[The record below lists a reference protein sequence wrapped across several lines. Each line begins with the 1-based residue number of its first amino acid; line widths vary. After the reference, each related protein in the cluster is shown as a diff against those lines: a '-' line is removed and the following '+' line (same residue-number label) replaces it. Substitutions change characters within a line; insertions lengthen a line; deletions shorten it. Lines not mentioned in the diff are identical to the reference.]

1 LTNKELL
8 NFEDFRKAR
17 LDDTGFIVITDSA
30 RPPIVHRLNGRCISA
45 ENFRTK
51 VVLEQREKGN
61 YYLVDTVS
69 SGVKEFGAS
78 VCKVCK
84 PLKADKEPWKS

>member
-1 LTNKELL
+1 MTNRELL
-8 NFEDFRKAR
+8 SFEDFRRAR
-17 LDDTGFIVITDSA
+17 LNDSGFMVITDSA
-30 RPPIVHRLNGRCISA
+30 RPPIVHRLNGKCVSA

-51 VVLEQREKGN
+51 VVVEQRASGT

-69 SGVKEFGAS
+69 SGVKELGAS